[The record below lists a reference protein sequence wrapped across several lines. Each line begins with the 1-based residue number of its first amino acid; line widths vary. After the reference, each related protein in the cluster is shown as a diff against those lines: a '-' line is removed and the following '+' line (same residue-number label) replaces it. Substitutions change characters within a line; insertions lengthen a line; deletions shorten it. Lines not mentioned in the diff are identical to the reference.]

1 MKLRKCAPPR
11 ATGSRSGFTLIELLV
26 VIGIISVL
34 LALTAGA
41 AIQVFAEQ
49 QKRVSQDRVNN
60 VSSMLDQQWKAA
72 VDDARSTPIPL
83 AISQPGGM
91 AADTSGPN
99 AERARIIWTKLNLV
113 REFPRT
119 YAEALVPSGP
129 PNAYVTPGN
138 LPPVDAYVQAIN
150 NSNQGA
156 HSAYT
161 GPNTEAAAC
170 LYMSLRRARRGQ
182 GQYVDPESLG
192 KNAIRDS
199 DNDGIME
206 IVDGWG
212 VPLNFY
218 RFPTGNPEF
227 VGPPGKKNDPQ
238 DPGGVLMNFNWFKG
252 NPQGVYW
259 FEQICHLVHDPS
271 QGSWTGPGTFNG
283 TFVPMSWNLVPV
295 VASAGR
301 NGQIAL
307 DPFMNSSNLNA
318 DSDNIYGY
326 RRFGARGD

>member
-1 MKLRKCAPPR
+1 MELRNSAPPPAIGR
-11 ATGSRSGFTLIELLV
+11 RSAFTLIELLV
-26 VIGIISVL
+26 VIGIISL
-34 LALTAGA
+34 LLGLTAGA
-41 AIQVFAEQ
+41 AIKVFSEQ

-60 VSSMLDQQWKAA
+60 VSSMVDQQWKAA

-83 AISQPGGM
+83 GVQNM
-91 AADTSGPN
+91 AADSQGPN
-99 AERARIIWTKLNLV
+99 SERARIIWIKLNLV
-113 REFPRT
+113 KEFPQS
-119 YAEALVPSGP
+119 YAEAQVPSGP
-129 PNAYVTPGN
+129 LNPYVR
-138 LPPVDAYVQAIN
+138 PVDLQAVDSYVQAIN
-150 NSNQGA
+150 NSNVA
-156 HSAYT
+156 VHDPA
-161 GPNTEAAAC
+161 TESAAC
-170 LYMSLRRARRGQ
+170 LYMALRRARRGQ
-182 GQYVDPESLG
+182 GQYVDPEGLG

-206 IVDGWG
+206 VVDGWG
-212 VPLNFY
+212 VPLSFY

-227 VGPPGKKNDPQ
+227 AGAPGKKNDPQ
-238 DPGGVLMNFNWFKG
+238 DPGGVLMNINWYNG

-259 FEQICHLVHDPS
+259 FEQLCHLVHDPS
-271 QGSWTGPGTFNG
+271 QGSWSSPGSFSG